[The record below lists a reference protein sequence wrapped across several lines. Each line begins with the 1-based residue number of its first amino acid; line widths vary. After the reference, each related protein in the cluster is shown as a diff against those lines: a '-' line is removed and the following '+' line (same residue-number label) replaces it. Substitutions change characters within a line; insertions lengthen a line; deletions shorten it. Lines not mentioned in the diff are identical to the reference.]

1 MAFIQRLD
9 AMENRPL
16 IRILFGPVSAVL
28 LSLLLLATLYM
39 LVSSVQHAE
48 ATGET
53 YSALLAVTLL
63 CVLALCV
70 LIAGNLWRLRR
81 QWRAKVLGS
90 RLTLR
95 LVGVF
100 ALLVVV
106 PMSVLYY
113 FAFQFLNKGIDSW
126 FDVKVEQA
134 VDNALLLGQTTLD
147 VIKREG
153 LEEVRKAASRLAA
166 ADNLEVVQILNEL
179 RQRGA
184 YQELTLYSESG
195 RIIASSS
202 QEAQSLIL
210 DAPDETILSQVLAGG
225 EYVSLEP
232 IADGGQQL
240 RAAVTVP
247 SRAVGEPARMLQA
260 VKLVPLRYARLA
272 ESVERASAQ
281 YKQMVFSRGPLKF
294 SLILSL
300 TLVTLVAMLLAAW
313 VAIFISRRMAAP
325 LRDLAE
331 GTQAVAEGNYRKE
344 LPVTSGDEFGVLV
357 KSFNDMTRRINRAQ
371 STARRAQREAEQ
383 QRAYLETILGHLS
396 SGVLAFDRK
405 QKLLTHNQTA
415 AGILGVDLQEVEGRS
430 LTELQ
435 AQHPQFEPLFAPIA
449 GAMAQGMSEWQSEV
463 AVFGAHGRQVLIV
476 RGTLL
481 PRQGNQ
487 AGGYV
492 IVFDDVTDLIRAQR
506 DAAWGEVARRLAH
519 EIKNPLT
526 PIQLSAERI
535 RHKYLNKL
543 QGDDRATL
551 DRATRTIAA
560 QVESMKS
567 MVNAFS
573 SYAQPVSMQ
582 LRNVNLNQLI
592 LDMVELHKSDKRPV
606 QVSFDL
612 DEDLPILKADDGRMR
627 QVLNNL
633 LINATDALAQ
643 QTQPQIHITTRN
655 FTDRE
660 QSFVELSVEDNGTGV
675 PNDMLERLFEPYVT
689 TKERGTG
696 LGLAIVKRIIEEHGG
711 TIWVSNLEPVG
722 ARVTARLPVAA
733 RQNEQVTDLRLKPL
747 RARVA
752 GGKGT

>member
-1 MAFIQRLD
+1 MA
-9 AMENRPL
+9 NRSL
-16 IRILFGPVSAVL
+16 IKQLFGPVPAIL
-28 LSLLLLATLYM
+28 LSLLLLGALYL
-39 LVSSVQHAE
+39 LVASVQNAE
-48 ATGET
+48 ASAEI

-63 CVLALCV
+63 GLVSLCAL
-70 LIAGNLWRLRR
+70 IIGNLWRLWRQRR
-81 QWRAKVLGS
+81 ANVLGS

-106 PMSVLYY
+106 PMSMLYY
-113 FAFQFLNKGIDSW
+113 FAFQFLSKGIDSW

-134 VDNALLLGQTTLD
+134 VDNALLLGQTSLE
-147 VIKREG
+147 VIKREA
-153 LEEVRKAASRLAA
+153 LEEVRDAA
-166 ADNLEVVQILNEL
+166 ARLKPGSSRETVQLLNEL
-179 RQRGA
+179 RQRHG

-210 DAPDETILSQVLAGG
+210 DTPDESILAQIRIGG

-232 IADGGQQL
+232 IDDGGQQL
-240 RAAVTVP
+240 RVGVTVP
-247 SRAVGEPARMLQA
+247 HRAVGEPARVLQA

-272 ESVERASAQ
+272 ESIERASNQ
-281 YKQMVFSRGPLKF
+281 YKQMVISRGPLKY

-313 VAIFISRRMAAP
+313 VAIFIARRMAAP
-325 LRDLAE
+325 LKDLAE
-331 GTQAVAEGNYRKE
+331 GTRAVAEGNYRKE

-371 STARRAQREAEQ
+371 SAARRSQREAEQ

-396 SGVLAFDRK
+396 SGVLAFDRRH
-405 QKLLTHNQTA
+405 QLLTHNHTA
-415 AGILGVDLQEVEGRS
+415 GGILGIDLQSAEGET
-430 LTELQ
+430 LADLQ
-435 AQHPQFEPLFAPIA
+435 ANFPQFEPLFAPIA
-449 GAMAQGMSEWQSEV
+449 DAMERGLSEWQSEV
-463 AVFGAHGRQVLIV
+463 AVFGAQGRQVLIV
-476 RGTLL
+476 RGTQL
-481 PRQGNQ
+481 PRTDHRF
-487 AGGYV
+487 GGYV
-492 IVFDDVTDLIRAQR
+492 VVFDDVTDLIRAQR

-535 RHKYLNKL
+535 RNKYLDKL
-543 QGDDRATL
+543 KGDERATL

-582 LRNVNLNQLI
+582 LRSVKLNQLVQ
-592 LDMVELHKSDKRPV
+592 DVVELHRQDERPIPV
-606 QVSFDL
+606 TFKL
-612 DEDLPILKADDGRMR
+612 DPQLPALTADDGRLR

-633 LINATDALAQ
+633 LINARDALIHSE
-643 QTQPQIHITTRN
+643 QPRIEITTRSYSDKDQN
-655 FTDRE
+655 
-660 QSFVELSVEDNGTGV
+660 FVELVVEDNGPGI
-675 PNDMLERLFEPYVT
+675 PDNMLERLFEPYVT

-711 TIWVSNLEPVG
+711 TIWAANLRPSG
-722 ARVTARLPVAA
+722 TRVVVRLPVAA
-733 RQNEQVTDLRLKPL
+733 RRSEQVTDLRMKPV
-747 RARVA
+747 RARIA
-752 GGKGT
+752 GGKAG